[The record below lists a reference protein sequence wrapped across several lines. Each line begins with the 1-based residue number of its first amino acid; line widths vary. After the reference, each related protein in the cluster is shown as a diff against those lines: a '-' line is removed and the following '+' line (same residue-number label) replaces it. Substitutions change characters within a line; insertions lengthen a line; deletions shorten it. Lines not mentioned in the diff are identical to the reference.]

1 MSEGCEIDV
10 RRVLLGDCILVVL
23 MFGSSE
29 STGQVNQQPRLFN
42 DALLCVGFWYV
53 VGHLVDHSNDGFSSG
68 HQVCLHS
75 LC

>member
-1 MSEGCEIDV
+1 
-10 RRVLLGDCILVVL
+10 

-68 HQVCLHS
+68 HQFLNS